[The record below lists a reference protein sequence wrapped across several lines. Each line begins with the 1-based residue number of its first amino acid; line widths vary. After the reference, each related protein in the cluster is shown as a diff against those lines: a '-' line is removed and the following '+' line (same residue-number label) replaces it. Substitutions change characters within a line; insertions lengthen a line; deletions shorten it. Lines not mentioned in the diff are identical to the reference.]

1 MPVSKKELVKTIPY
15 KTKLSQKDSL
25 FVLEAF
31 IAFIKKNHTKKINI
45 HGFGTFSMKETPSRI
60 GRNPKT
66 KKEHVI
72 KARKKLVFKPSAE
85 VKKRIN

>member
-1 MPVSKKELVKTIPY
+1 
-15 KTKLSQKDSL
+15 
-25 FVLEAF
+25 
-31 IAFIKKNHTKKINI
+31 
-45 HGFGTFSMKETPSRI
+45 MKETPSRI